1 MEEQAEQKNRL
12 YVGNLA
18 YSTTAESLKE
28 HFGQIGEVT
37 DSVVIT
43 DKMSGRSKGFGFVT
57 MGTDE
62 LADKA
67 VKELDGKE
75 LDGRPLKVNIARA
88 PRERAAE

>member
-1 MEEQAEQKNRL
+1 MEEQKNRL
-12 YVGNLA
+12 YVGNLP
-18 YSTTAESLKE
+18 YSATAEELKTLFSE
-28 HFGQIGEVT
+28 VGEVT

-67 VKELDGKE
+67 VKDLDGKDM
-75 LDGRPLKVNIARA
+75 DGRPLKVNIARA
-88 PRERAAE
+88 PRERE

>member
-1 MEEQAEQKNRL
+1 MEEQKNRL
-12 YVGNLA
+12 YVGNLP
-18 YSTTAESLKE
+18 YSTNGDSLKV
-28 HFGQIGEVT
+28 HFEQIGEVT

-57 MGTDE
+57 MATDE

-67 VKELDGKE
+67 VAELDGKE

-88 PRERAAE
+88 PRERE